1 MKRGTEMPVQVSI
14 NESVSRGRGP
24 RALKKAVKEGLL
36 IRDYLNAEISLGE
49 LAELLGLEYL
59 QAREWLHRQG
69 IATARKLPPDIA
81 VKVKAN
87 ESKLA
92 QELGIK

>member
-1 MKRGTEMPVQVSI
+1 MPVQVSI

-49 LAELLGLEYL
+49 LAELLLKCFPKFLLAAG
-59 QAREWLHRQG
+59 
-69 IATARKLPPDIA
+69 
-81 VKVKAN
+81 KV
-87 ESKLA
+87 
-92 QELGIK
+92 

>member
-1 MKRGTEMPVQVSI
+1 MPVQVSI

-24 RALKKAVKEGLL
+24 RALTKAVNEGLL

-49 LAELLGLEYL
+49 LAEFLGLEYL

-69 IATARKLPPDIA
+69 ITTARKLPPGIA
-81 VKVKAN
+81 TKVKAN
-87 ESKLA
+87 ESQIA
-92 QELGIK
+92 QESGIE